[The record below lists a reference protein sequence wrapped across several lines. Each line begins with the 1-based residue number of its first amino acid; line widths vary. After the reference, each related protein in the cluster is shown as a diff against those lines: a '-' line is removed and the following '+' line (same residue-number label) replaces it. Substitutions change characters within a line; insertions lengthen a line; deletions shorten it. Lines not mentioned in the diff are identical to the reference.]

1 MSIMLSKT
9 RSSAEVWLMGKGT
22 EELSGSNLPTNADA
36 FRLLLFFYVHGT
48 RHRWWTKILLGIPT
62 IGRGTG
68 KEQAEACLSTLNDWG
83 SPESS
88 STTLPAI
95 LVWGT
100 VRALSLQELAWV
112 ACRHRVMEL
121 PLLTVFS
128 SLFWS
133 TRGPY
138 FAMFR
143 RFQQTWPSIDHI

>member
-9 RSSAEVWLMGKGT
+9 RSSAEVSLMGKGT

-83 SPESS
+83 LQNRVQHPCQQYWFLRNGACTFIARISLGG
-88 STTLPAI
+88 LPP
-95 LVWGT
+95 
-100 VRALSLQELAWV
+100 S
-112 ACRHRVMEL
+112 RHEHLISNCVH
-121 PLLTVFS
+121 VS
-128 SLFWS
+128 
-133 TRGPY
+133 
-138 FAMFR
+138 
-143 RFQQTWPSIDHI
+143 